1 MHTRTSSYFL
11 SSNPIVNVFVLIDNF
26 FCIKVETR
34 EESIP
39 PDKKVPTGT
48 SEINCDFIEFV
59 NNSSVSL
66 IAFSSFEYKSFDLEL
81 NISLAFHHL

>member
-1 MHTRTSSYFL
+1 M
-11 SSNPIVNVFVLIDNF
+11 
-26 FCIKVETR
+26 ETR